1 MPMETR
7 LPIVR
12 KVKYSPIGLRNFKMG
27 DRAGTVIPEKRQR
40 RHTRMA
46 LKVLWDGRKTPE
58 VINSKFLDYL
68 VLIFCLCFSA
78 SAQELTVTNFVT
90 QRIVM
95 VTTNTIPPSVVPAD
109 GSPPS
114 PRPLPESNG
123 MWVSCPT
130 CGSHALQ
137 FREFVWRHTNNVTT
151 TYHADNF
158 AVVAIPPYTNWVGSS
173 LISSN
178 VVIRA
183 RPPLSIERT
192 TNPRAQ

>member
-1 MPMETR
+1 MPMET
-7 LPIVR
+7 IGR
-12 KVKYSPIGLRNFKMG
+12 KVKYSPTGLRSFPVRNEDKTG
-27 DRAGTVIPEKRQR
+27 VVLPEKRLR
-40 RHTRMA
+40 KHPRMA
-46 LKVLWDGRKTPE
+46 LKVLWSGRKVPE
-58 VINSKFLDYL
+58 IIHAKFLEFVAL
-68 VLIFCLCFSA
+68 VFLCFST
-78 SAQELTVTNFVT
+78 SAQVVELKSTNFVT
-90 QRIVM
+90 QRIQV
-95 VTTNTIPPSVVPAD
+95 VSTNTIPPSFVPAE

-158 AVVAIPPYTNWVGSS
+158 SIVAIPPYTNWVGSS